1 MNKEQI
7 YDTQIN
13 PLMAQIIEI
22 CKTNGIAMLAT
33 FALPTPGDA
42 DLLCTSRVPDE
53 SGKLPCPLAEASAVI
68 YGNGR
73 PATLMVTTQRADG
86 SKTITAILG

>member
-73 PATLMVTTQRADG
+73 PATLMVTTQRTDG
-86 SKTITAILG
+86 SKTITAMLG